1 MSSSSISF
9 LWARDFSSM
18 SSDSVSPMAA
28 SSCSNS
34 VRVWRLAEALESSAV
49 RSCSASVWRWAI
61 CLCCSPAVRAA
72 SSAAFSFSLSRS
84 LISEALPSR
93 SCAS

>member
-1 MSSSSISF
+1 MSA
-9 LWARDFSSM
+9 LR
-18 SSDSVSPMAA
+18 VSPMAA

-34 VRVWRLAEALESSAV
+34 FRVWRLASTLECSAV
-49 RSCSASVWRWAI
+49 RSCSASVWRKAI

-72 SSAAFSFSLSRS
+72 SSAALSFSFKRS

-93 SCAS
+93 SWAS